1 MVAVNRAPEED
12 ALATLNL
19 DDVQSLFSGIEVEAG
34 RAGDPK
40 EIWEWF
46 LALMALALIVE
57 AILVLPKGTDERVE
71 IRRTEG
77 GKLQTQS

>member
-1 MVAVNRAPEED
+1 M
-12 ALATLNL
+12 
-19 DDVQSLFSGIEVEAG
+19 EAG